1 MIKPPEPKEKSKT
14 LIFKA
19 RGPAFRYVREMT
31 VKVSTDR
38 VLDLL
43 ADVTIG
49 EFSIEKREL
58 KKGVDYIIKNANF
71 DDEEIRKMQSCARR
85 YSDKKLK
92 IAVVCIEE

>member
-38 VLDLL
+38 VLNLL

-58 KKGVDYIIKNANF
+58 KKGVDYII
-71 DDEEIRKMQSCARR
+71 EEIGLSDETIRKLQDGARL

-92 IAVVCIEE
+92 IVVVCIEK